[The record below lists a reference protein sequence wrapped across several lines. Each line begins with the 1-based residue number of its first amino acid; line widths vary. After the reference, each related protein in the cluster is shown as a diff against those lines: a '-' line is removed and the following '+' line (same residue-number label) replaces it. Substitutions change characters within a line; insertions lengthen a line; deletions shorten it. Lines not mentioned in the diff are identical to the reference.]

1 MSAHKRPRPR
11 PQARYSR
18 APIIAAGFSLLLML
32 GPVVLGG
39 QGILVFFSL
48 LGLGIVVGGVIAV
61 AFMSF
66 EAEDVRTALTTVARL
81 FKEPIWAREDLTHDL
96 ETILKWSRV
105 LTRRGTRNLD
115 ADIAEEDLVDGF
127 VKYGL
132 NMVLSDYE
140 PDEVLGML
148 ETAAEASYE
157 RDCKVVD
164 ILQAMASHAPAFGM
178 IGTLLG
184 MVALLSNLTD
194 NVSAVAPSLAVAFLA
209 TFYGVFSARM
219 VYMPAAARLRH
230 EIDLRRF
237 RHHFITQGMVMLC
250 GRKSPT
256 QIQDRL
262 NSFLRP
268 DALNYFD
275 YFDKSTRHG
284 VASPLKVIGV

>member
-1 MSAHKRPRPR
+1 
-11 PQARYSR
+11 
-18 APIIAAGFSLLLML
+18 
-32 GPVVLGG
+32 
-39 QGILVFFSL
+39 
-48 LGLGIVVGGVIAV
+48 
-61 AFMSF
+61 
-66 EAEDVRTALTTVARL
+66 
-81 FKEPIWAREDLTHDL
+81 
-96 ETILKWSRV
+96 
-105 LTRRGTRNLD
+105 
-115 ADIAEEDLVDGF
+115 
-127 VKYGL
+127 
-132 NMVLSDYE
+132 MVLSDYE